1 MISRPGRIAIF
12 ISIAFAALLASGCAN
27 VVPVPYATTLVAA
40 DRTTTGAQSCDGL
53 NALSDLEAAARLD
66 IAELTLR
73 QLRERA
79 NVDNE
84 GACKLP
90 AEARNKIMRRTAIRF
105 AIRIARPFA
114 RRPKSGYEPGIWMS
128 SDGHRVQRTSF
139 GPKQTAKH

>member
-27 VVPVPYATTLVAA
+27 VAQVPYATTLVAA

-53 NALSDLEAAARLD
+53 SALSDREAAARLD

-84 GACKLP
+84 GP
-90 AEARNKIMRRTAIRF
+90 RR
-105 AIRIARPFA
+105 
-114 RRPKSGYEPGIWMS
+114 
-128 SDGHRVQRTSF
+128 
-139 GPKQTAKH
+139 